1 MIDAK
6 KFQERALKLQRD
18 TDLEITVIGR
28 TGRLSQRRSDGGV
41 RVDIRLP
48 DRQPSLSDNAV
59 KALSKHVRA
68 LIAQVLALATARER
82 TSVSGRDVDEAWES
96 VRSRK

>member
-6 KFQERALKLQRD
+6 KFQERALRLQRD

-28 TGRLSQRRSDGGV
+28 TGRLSRRRADGGV

-48 DRQPSLSDNAV
+48 DRQPALSDNAV
-59 KALSKHVRA
+59 RALSKHVRA
-68 LIAQVLALATARER
+68 LIAQVLALAAAPER
-82 TSVSGRDVDEAWES
+82 TSVSGRDVDEAWAS